1 MVSQLICTCDIR
13 WLSVLVIGARM
24 AVREPAV
31 PEIIAELRLSDLFS
45 TETLDSVVDVVVVV
59 VVVVDCCSETVPI
72 QSLDLTTL
80 LMTAELLKVLLSTLA
95 STLSLD
101 LISTTTLWSRVALS
115 TDDDLGLNVDDDV
128 EVGALVL
135 MSSRSVE
142 LDRFLANLS
151 MIKFLVLKI
160 IT

>member
-59 VVVVDCCSETVPI
+59 VVVVVDCCSETVPI

-80 LMTAELLKVLLSTLA
+80 LMTAELLNVLLSTLA
-95 STLSLD
+95 STLSSL
-101 LISTTTLWSRVALS
+101 LMSTTTL
-115 TDDDLGLNVDDDV
+115 
-128 EVGALVL
+128 
-135 MSSRSVE
+135 
-142 LDRFLANLS
+142 
-151 MIKFLVLKI
+151 
-160 IT
+160 

>member
-31 PEIIAELRLSDLFS
+31 PEMIAELRLSDLFS
-45 TETLDSVVDVVVVV
+45 TETLDSVVDAVVVV
-59 VVVVDCCSETVPI
+59 VVVVDCCSVTVPI

-80 LMTAELLKVLLSTLA
+80 LITAELLNVLLSTRA
-95 STLSLD
+95 STLSSL
-101 LISTTTLWSRVALS
+101 LMSTTTLCSSADLS
-115 TDDDLGLNVDDDV
+115 TEDDLGLKVEDDV

-142 LDRFLANLS
+142 LDRFLANFN